1 MKKNMKKIA
10 IALVATNVL
19 ASTVITALPPVQT
32 HAAENKLAT
41 TLKATQGQELINVPF
56 VGDKKLTGHIPSAA
70 GKQITIEVSFPSGS
84 SSQVKDTLT
93 ATVDANNNYSID
105 LSDKTYL
112 LAESFGFTLRNDRN
126 EILAARSVQTNATT
140 YKDGYINLLTTGNN
154 KIVSGRFK
162 NYPNQRIEGQTM
174 DRGNYGNGGYYMEP
188 TTTDANGYFSTTIP
202 GAVADHTTIAIYQT
216 KPNTDSVNANRLL
229 TAPLNFTTMTEDTI
243 VQTTVDPLTVNS
255 TTVTGKGEPNA
266 AIGIRNGNTS
276 IATGT
281 VDSNGNYSLTI
292 AKQAGNSTITAT
304 ATKASTK
311 QTSSAETTVPNDA
324 LALAKAAVNN
334 LFSDVMHT
342 GLKDTTTQAV
352 VDATSAQ
359 VNALPASADKTA
371 LQADVAKAQ
380 NILNKREE
388 VKASIVTFYLSHD
401 NKPVLILNKQ
411 KAANFHY
418 FMIEDSATTSF
429 KRSYAY
435 IDNGIDTVGYYT
447 TIMDKNGLLTVSGT
461 SAVSLSNRFFM
472 QTFTADSASLATGTF
487 YPTAYTQ
494 IVSEAKTAVNEL
506 FISNN
511 TANHIKDTTNQ
522 AAIDA
527 AQAKVNLVTEATQK
541 AELQVSVDKAQNEL
555 NAGAATISVN
565 ELFISNNP
573 ANHIKDTTNQ
583 AAIDAAQAK
592 VNLVTDTTKK
602 AELQTSVDKAQNEL
616 NARNTEAA
624 NQAAATASANALF
637 IDNDPTKNI
646 KDTTTQADINAAQ
659 ALADKVT
666 DTTKKADINKEITL
680 AQNILNAKT
689 NFHGLSTNANAT
701 VWFAKLDESKKSAYQ
716 YNMFVNGEYI
726 SSWYKNGVSTY
737 SQNYTDGVDRIV
749 SAGYAFK
756 EGDVLTASVEIDGKQ
771 YEVGKL
777 TISLFNNA
785 KAAVNAL
792 FIDNDPAKNIKDTT
806 TQAMIDAASAQV
818 NALPASA
825 DKTAMQGNVTKAQNE
840 LNQRNAEVAAKTAV
854 DALFIDNNTANH
866 IKTTTD
872 QAAIDAA
879 QAKVN
884 LVTDTTKK
892 AELQT
897 SVTKAQNELNQRNAE
912 AAAKTAVNALFIDNN
927 TANHIKTTT
936 NQAAID
942 AAQAKVNLVTD
953 TTKKAELQT
962 SVTKAQNELNARN
975 TEIANQTA
983 ATTSVKDLFIDNN
996 PANHIKDTTNQAAID
1011 AAQAKVNL
1019 VTDTTKKAELQGQV
1033 DKAKAELAAK
1043 VALTAATTAVNNL
1056 FSNAPTNTTLK
1067 DSTTQAM
1074 IDAASALVNALPAS
1088 TAKTALQADVAKANT
1103 LFNHIDQTTIND
1115 VTVDSTSVSG
1125 TGEANAA
1132 IVIKN
1137 GSTTIASGRVAS
1149 DGTYLFN
1156 IAKQAGGS
1164 TITATVTKASNGKT
1178 SSASTTIADDSLEVA
1193 TASVNALFA
1202 NAPTNTILKDTTT
1215 QAMIDAASAKVDALS
1230 RNIPEKADLLADIRT
1245 ADQLFNQITAT
1256 TIEAL
1261 TIDSVT
1267 VSGEGEP
1274 NAAIIIKNGSTTIA
1288 SGRVAS
1294 DGSYLFFIPKQ
1305 AGGSTIT
1312 ATVTKAS
1319 NGKISSASTTI
1330 VDDTIAQTTI
1340 SALTV
1345 DSTSVSGTGEANGA
1359 VVIKNGSTTI
1369 ASGRVASDGTYS
1381 FNIAKQ
1387 AGGSTIIATV
1397 TKASNSKTS
1406 SASTTIVD
1414 DTIAQTTI
1422 SALTADS
1429 TSVSGTG
1436 EANGNIVIKNGSTTI
1451 ATGRVASD
1459 GTYLFNITKQAGGS
1473 TITATV
1479 TKASNGKTSSAST
1492 RLPNVI
1498 DYSLTANTY
1507 AIGSDELTGTYG
1519 KNISKV
1525 RLWVNGRV
1533 KDQAT
1538 LNADGT
1544 YSFANVPSL
1553 VKLSTDQVEV
1563 VAVNG
1568 AYVEVARKTVTTT
1581 GSSILDTSLT
1591 PNSYAKDS
1599 ATLTGTYGKDIA
1611 YVRLWVNGKPVRQAE
1626 TSGRNF
1632 TFTNAASF
1640 IKNSTDLV
1648 EVVAVDAQYQEL
1660 NRKTVTKTGFDTLDN
1675 SLTAPEDFTLDKDTA
1690 INGTMGTNVAFVRL
1704 NVNGENVKQAAMT
1717 AGTYTIAGANNYI
1730 KKTSDVVKIIAVNAQ
1745 YQQVNSKTMTVKADD
1760 TVYDYALTPNAYTFG
1775 DATITGTYGADV
1787 KSVRLSVNGDTIKTA
1802 SMSNGTFTLTGLS
1815 RITSATDLVEIVAV
1829 NSSYVEVARVAV
1841 QPR

>member
-56 VGDKKLTGHIPSAA
+56 VGDKKLTGHIPNAA

-216 KPNTDSVNANRLL
+216 KPNTDSVNTNRLL

-342 GLKDTTTQAV
+342 SLKDTTTQAV

-429 KRSYAY
+429 NRSYAY

-771 YEVGKL
+771 YQVGKL

-884 LVTDTTKK
+884 LVTNTTKK

-927 TANHIKTTT
+927 TANHIK
-936 NQAAID
+936 D
-942 AAQAKVNLVTD
+942 A
-953 TTKKAELQT
+953 
-962 SVTKAQNELNARN
+962 
-975 TEIANQTA
+975 
-983 ATTSVKDLFIDNN
+983 
-996 PANHIKDTTNQAAID
+996 TNQAAID

-1043 VALTAATTAVNNL
+1043 VAVTAATTAVNNL

-1787 KSVRLSVNGDTIKTA
+1787 KSVRLSVNGDTIKAA

>member
-1 MKKNMKKIA
+1 M
-10 IALVATNVL
+10 
-19 ASTVITALPPVQT
+19 
-32 HAAENKLAT
+32 
-41 TLKATQGQELINVPF
+41 
-56 VGDKKLTGHIPSAA
+56 
-70 GKQITIEVSFPSGS
+70 
-84 SSQVKDTLT
+84 
-93 ATVDANNNYSID
+93 
-105 LSDKTYL
+105 
-112 LAESFGFTLRNDRN
+112 
-126 EILAARSVQTNATT
+126 
-140 YKDGYINLLTTGNN
+140 
-154 KIVSGRFK
+154 
-162 NYPNQRIEGQTM
+162 
-174 DRGNYGNGGYYMEP
+174 
-188 TTTDANGYFSTTIP
+188 
-202 GAVADHTTIAIYQT
+202 
-216 KPNTDSVNANRLL
+216 
-229 TAPLNFTTMTEDTI
+229 
-243 VQTTVDPLTVNS
+243 
-255 TTVTGKGEPNA
+255 
-266 AIGIRNGNTS
+266 
-276 IATGT
+276 
-281 VDSNGNYSLTI
+281 
-292 AKQAGNSTITAT
+292 
-304 ATKASTK
+304 
-311 QTSSAETTVPNDA
+311 
-324 LALAKAAVNN
+324 
-334 LFSDVMHT
+334 
-342 GLKDTTTQAV
+342 
-352 VDATSAQ
+352 
-359 VNALPASADKTA
+359 
-371 LQADVAKAQ
+371 
-380 NILNKREE
+380 
-388 VKASIVTFYLSHD
+388 
-401 NKPVLILNKQ
+401 
-411 KAANFHY
+411 
-418 FMIEDSATTSF
+418 
-429 KRSYAY
+429 
-435 IDNGIDTVGYYT
+435 
-447 TIMDKNGLLTVSGT
+447 
-461 SAVSLSNRFFM
+461 
-472 QTFTADSASLATGTF
+472 
-487 YPTAYTQ
+487 
-494 IVSEAKTAVNEL
+494 
-506 FISNN
+506 
-511 TANHIKDTTNQ
+511 
-522 AAIDA
+522 
-527 AQAKVNLVTEATQK
+527 
-541 AELQVSVDKAQNEL
+541 
-555 NAGAATISVN
+555 
-565 ELFISNNP
+565 
-573 ANHIKDTTNQ
+573 
-583 AAIDAAQAK
+583 
-592 VNLVTDTTKK
+592 
-602 AELQTSVDKAQNEL
+602 
-616 NARNTEAA
+616 
-624 NQAAATASANALF
+624 
-637 IDNDPTKNI
+637 
-646 KDTTTQADINAAQ
+646 
-659 ALADKVT
+659 
-666 DTTKKADINKEITL
+666 
-680 AQNILNAKT
+680 
-689 NFHGLSTNANAT
+689 
-701 VWFAKLDESKKSAYQ
+701 
-716 YNMFVNGEYI
+716 
-726 SSWYKNGVSTY
+726 
-737 SQNYTDGVDRIV
+737 
-749 SAGYAFK
+749 
-756 EGDVLTASVEIDGKQ
+756 
-771 YEVGKL
+771 
-777 TISLFNNA
+777 
-785 KAAVNAL
+785 
-792 FIDNDPAKNIKDTT
+792 
-806 TQAMIDAASAQV
+806 
-818 NALPASA
+818 
-825 DKTAMQGNVTKAQNE
+825 
-840 LNQRNAEVAAKTAV
+840 
-854 DALFIDNNTANH
+854 
-866 IKTTTD
+866 
-872 QAAIDAA
+872 
-879 QAKVN
+879 
-884 LVTDTTKK
+884 
-892 AELQT
+892 
-897 SVTKAQNELNQRNAE
+897 
-912 AAAKTAVNALFIDNN
+912 
-927 TANHIKTTT
+927 
-936 NQAAID
+936 
-942 AAQAKVNLVTD
+942 
-953 TTKKAELQT
+953 
-962 SVTKAQNELNARN
+962 
-975 TEIANQTA
+975 
-983 ATTSVKDLFIDNN
+983 
-996 PANHIKDTTNQAAID
+996 
-1011 AAQAKVNL
+1011 
-1019 VTDTTKKAELQGQV
+1019 

-1787 KSVRLSVNGDTIKTA
+1787 KSVRLSVNGDTIKAA

>member
-1 MKKNMKKIA
+1 
-10 IALVATNVL
+10 
-19 ASTVITALPPVQT
+19 
-32 HAAENKLAT
+32 
-41 TLKATQGQELINVPF
+41 
-56 VGDKKLTGHIPSAA
+56 
-70 GKQITIEVSFPSGS
+70 
-84 SSQVKDTLT
+84 
-93 ATVDANNNYSID
+93 
-105 LSDKTYL
+105 
-112 LAESFGFTLRNDRN
+112 
-126 EILAARSVQTNATT
+126 
-140 YKDGYINLLTTGNN
+140 
-154 KIVSGRFK
+154 
-162 NYPNQRIEGQTM
+162 
-174 DRGNYGNGGYYMEP
+174 
-188 TTTDANGYFSTTIP
+188 
-202 GAVADHTTIAIYQT
+202 
-216 KPNTDSVNANRLL
+216 
-229 TAPLNFTTMTEDTI
+229 
-243 VQTTVDPLTVNS
+243 
-255 TTVTGKGEPNA
+255 
-266 AIGIRNGNTS
+266 
-276 IATGT
+276 
-281 VDSNGNYSLTI
+281 
-292 AKQAGNSTITAT
+292 
-304 ATKASTK
+304 
-311 QTSSAETTVPNDA
+311 
-324 LALAKAAVNN
+324 
-334 LFSDVMHT
+334 
-342 GLKDTTTQAV
+342 
-352 VDATSAQ
+352 
-359 VNALPASADKTA
+359 
-371 LQADVAKAQ
+371 
-380 NILNKREE
+380 
-388 VKASIVTFYLSHD
+388 
-401 NKPVLILNKQ
+401 
-411 KAANFHY
+411 
-418 FMIEDSATTSF
+418 
-429 KRSYAY
+429 
-435 IDNGIDTVGYYT
+435 
-447 TIMDKNGLLTVSGT
+447 
-461 SAVSLSNRFFM
+461 
-472 QTFTADSASLATGTF
+472 
-487 YPTAYTQ
+487 
-494 IVSEAKTAVNEL
+494 
-506 FISNN
+506 
-511 TANHIKDTTNQ
+511 
-522 AAIDA
+522 
-527 AQAKVNLVTEATQK
+527 
-541 AELQVSVDKAQNEL
+541 
-555 NAGAATISVN
+555 
-565 ELFISNNP
+565 
-573 ANHIKDTTNQ
+573 
-583 AAIDAAQAK
+583 
-592 VNLVTDTTKK
+592 
-602 AELQTSVDKAQNEL
+602 
-616 NARNTEAA
+616 
-624 NQAAATASANALF
+624 
-637 IDNDPTKNI
+637 
-646 KDTTTQADINAAQ
+646 
-659 ALADKVT
+659 
-666 DTTKKADINKEITL
+666 
-680 AQNILNAKT
+680 
-689 NFHGLSTNANAT
+689 
-701 VWFAKLDESKKSAYQ
+701 
-716 YNMFVNGEYI
+716 
-726 SSWYKNGVSTY
+726 
-737 SQNYTDGVDRIV
+737 
-749 SAGYAFK
+749 
-756 EGDVLTASVEIDGKQ
+756 
-771 YEVGKL
+771 
-777 TISLFNNA
+777 
-785 KAAVNAL
+785 
-792 FIDNDPAKNIKDTT
+792 
-806 TQAMIDAASAQV
+806 
-818 NALPASA
+818 
-825 DKTAMQGNVTKAQNE
+825 
-840 LNQRNAEVAAKTAV
+840 
-854 DALFIDNNTANH
+854 
-866 IKTTTD
+866 
-872 QAAIDAA
+872 
-879 QAKVN
+879 
-884 LVTDTTKK
+884 
-892 AELQT
+892 
-897 SVTKAQNELNQRNAE
+897 
-912 AAAKTAVNALFIDNN
+912 
-927 TANHIKTTT
+927 
-936 NQAAID
+936 
-942 AAQAKVNLVTD
+942 

-1787 KSVRLSVNGDTIKTA
+1787 KSVRLSVNGDTIKAA